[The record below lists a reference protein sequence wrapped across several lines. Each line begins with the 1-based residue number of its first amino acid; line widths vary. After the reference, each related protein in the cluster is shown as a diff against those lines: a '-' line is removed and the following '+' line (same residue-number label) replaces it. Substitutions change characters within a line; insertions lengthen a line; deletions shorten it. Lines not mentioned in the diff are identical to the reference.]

1 MDASLRIQSSNKIR
15 GRRALLTRGWSS
27 LDLNLGC
34 LPLEDVPYT
43 HLPFPLVRPPD
54 ACPETTTE
62 GAASS
67 VGTGRT
73 GECWWPL

>member
-1 MDASLRIQSSNKIR
+1 LPRTTNEGMVELRPEP
-15 GRRALLTRGWSS
+15 
-27 LDLNLGC
+27 GC

-54 ACPETTTE
+54 AYPETATK

-73 GECWWPL
+73 GEC